1 MNPSLNNKTLTIFVL
16 FGLALLAAY
25 SIYKPFILPISVAVL
40 LVMGTF
46 NLTQYFVDKTGSK
59 KISTLIMVLLLILLI
74 LAPIFYVATEGV
86 GYIVQMDKETI
97 EQTVSKA
104 RELVDGVPY
113 ISDWADKY
121 LNADELSKYLKEISI
136 YATKMGTAGLGFIKN
151 LIFVI
156 VFYAV
161 INYYSGRFFSLLKS
175 LVPVSS
181 KRSSKMI
188 DEVSSTM
195 EVVFYSTIV
204 TAIFEG
210 FLFGIFV
217 SYFGFDGLLFGVLY
231 GFASLIPFVG
241 GALIWVPVSLYS
253 WSEIGPE
260 AGISIALYSVI
271 VISIIADTFI
281 KPMIIKV
288 IKEDLLKSK
297 TTINEIII
305 FFSIVAGMSAYG
317 FWGAI
322 IGPAITTFLV
332 TMSVIFMEHNKH
344 IVNEIEEVSNK
355 SLSDS

>member
-1 MNPSLNNKTLTIFVL
+1 MNPSLSNKTLTIFAM

-25 SIYKPFILPISVAVL
+25 SIYKPFILAISVAVL

-46 NLTQYFVDKTGSK
+46 NLTQYFVDKTSSK
-59 KISTLIMVLLLILLI
+59 KVSTLIMVALLIMLI

-86 GYIVQMDKETI
+86 GYIVQLDKDTI
-97 EQTVSKA
+97 ELIVSKA
-104 RELVDGVPY
+104 RELVSGVPY
-113 ISDWADKY
+113 LSKWTEQY
-121 LNADELSKYLKEISI
+121 LNADELMKYLKEISI

-156 VFYAV
+156 VFYAA
-161 INYYSGRFFSLLKS
+161 INYNSGRFFSLLKS
-175 LVPVSS
+175 LLPVSS

-210 FLFGIFV
+210 FLFGIFL

-241 GALIWVPVSLYS
+241 GVLIWAPVSLYA
-253 WSEIGPE
+253 WSELGAE
-260 AGISIALYSVI
+260 AGISVALYSVI
-271 VISIIADTFI
+271 VISIVADTFI

-297 TTINEIII
+297 TSINEIII
-305 FFSIVAGMSAYG
+305 FFSIVAGMSTYG

-332 TMSVIFMEHNKH
+332 TMGAIFMEHNKH
-344 IVNEIEEVSNK
+344 IVDEIEGK
-355 SLSDS
+355 